1 MLNCYLLKDCFQ
13 KCTFIAELRGRL
25 QSVFFR
31 GQTALNLS
39 SDDPKFLA
47 LTVSGTL
54 NIQILEYEGV

>member
-1 MLNCYLLKDCFQ
+1 MTASKNVLS
-13 KCTFIAELRGRL
+13 L
-25 QSVFFR
+25 QNWGADYRVFFFR